1 MLTLNRTASFLSALN
16 FFSAQSQQ
24 VSVRLPGQLS
34 AYIPVATIL
43 KRERGSKFPLNE
55 IIQTHSLQP
64 LWKIGTSRIACFH
77 SCVGIFSVKEP
88 KVTQLS
94 VLLHV
99 SISKCYMS
107 VMLCIDLDSPQV
119 ARKIYRDL

>member
-1 MLTLNRTASFLSALN
+1 MLTLNWTAPFLSALN

-43 KRERGSKFPLNE
+43 KRKRASKFPLNE
-55 IIQTHSLQP
+55 IIKTHSLQP
-64 LWKIGTSRIACFH
+64 LWKSGTSRIVCFH
-77 SCVGIFSVKEP
+77 CCVGIFLVKEP

-99 SISKCYMS
+99 SISKYYIS
-107 VMLCIDLDSPQV
+107 VMLCIDLESLQI
-119 ARKIYRDL
+119 ARKIWRDL